1 MEPHTGLVSLG
12 VPPPPNLSNS
22 SGRTCCFSCHRASK
36 VEAHELTQRLL
47 STQEPNRNTD
57 FDIHSSCPKL
67 RPGTHRKCPKPKTQT
82 ERQRPDDPG
91 RHKPCR
97 GGGHLAKVIRTLGV
111 PAAGAASISS
121 SDSGS
126 VVPHESTSVSD
137 DSGVRKGH
145 IGSLGRVLPGNSR
158 NEARAFPH
166 RPGGGGSGGGCAFV
180 TCTAPAT
187 PTLRREMKEGPCPAS
202 AIPSSFLFRISVYSG
217 TTISLILKPKA

>member
-67 RPGTHRKCPKPKTQT
+67 RPGTHRKCPKPKTET

-91 RHKPCR
+91 RHKPRR

-111 PAAGAASISS
+111 PAAGAASIPPWLCRATRIEFRVRRLR
-121 SDSGS
+121 GS
-126 VVPHESTSVSD
+126 QGTH
-137 DSGVRKGH
+137 
-145 IGSLGRVLPGNSR
+145 RV
-158 NEARAFPH
+158 AR
-166 RPGGGGSGGGCAFV
+166 
-180 TCTAPAT
+180 
-187 PTLRREMKEGPCPAS
+187 
-202 AIPSSFLFRISVYSG
+202 
-217 TTISLILKPKA
+217 

>member
-1 MEPHTGLVSLG
+1 M
-12 VPPPPNLSNS
+12 
-22 SGRTCCFSCHRASK
+22 
-36 VEAHELTQRLL
+36 
-47 STQEPNRNTD
+47 
-57 FDIHSSCPKL
+57 
-67 RPGTHRKCPKPKTQT
+67 
-82 ERQRPDDPG
+82 
-91 RHKPCR
+91 
-97 GGGHLAKVIRTLGV
+97 IRTLGV

-158 NEARAFPH
+158 NEAGAFPH
-166 RPGGGGSGGGCAFV
+166 RPGGGGSEGGCAFV